1 MEETTAVAN
10 YEAPN
15 ATDTIIWDLW
25 MSQHQLPTV
34 TVADELGIFASLAQ
48 APATIPELASR
59 MDFNERATA
68 AVLRLLTSLGLLL
81 QAGGRYHL
89 TATARSYLL
98 PDGFA
103 YWGDVFKNAR
113 TYSLHLLLKEKL
125 LKKEVPVSA
134 DGRPNAGDPNNSAD
148 KWASGEVDLTTA
160 RHVAAFMHA
169 HSRAAA
175 FGAAES
181 ADVSDATKLLDVGGG
196 SGCFSIAFAQRHSH
210 MSCTVLELPQM
221 CRVADEYIERAAIG
235 SRVNTLPLDMFRQD
249 WPRDYN
255 AHFYSNIFHDW
266 SFATCKWLAGKTFE
280 SLPGG
285 GGIILH
291 EMLLDDDKAGPT
303 TTAAFSM
310 LMLNTQGQQFTFDQ
324 LREIL
329 EAVGFVK
336 VTVKHSYGY
345 YSLVSAVKP

>member
-1 MEETTAVAN
+1 MAS

-15 ATDTIIWDLW
+15 ATDTLIWDIW
-25 MSQHQLPTV
+25 MSQHQMPTV
-34 TVADELGIFASLAQ
+34 TVADELGIFASLGET
-48 APATIPELASR
+48 PATIPELASR
-59 MDFNERATA
+59 LGFDERATA

-98 PDGFA
+98 ADGFA

-125 LKKEVPVSA
+125 LKKAVPVSP
-134 DGRPNAGDPNNSAD
+134 DGRPNFGDSDNAAD
-148 KWASGEVDLTTA
+148 KWASGDIDLTTA
-160 RHVAAFMHA
+160 RNVAAFMHA
-169 HSRAAA
+169 HSLAAA
-175 FGAAES
+175 HGAAES
-181 ADVSDATKLLDVGGG
+181 ADFSTASKLLDVGGG
-196 SGCFSIAFAQRHSH
+196 SGCFSIAFAQRRPHL
-210 MSCTVLELPQM
+210 SCTVLELPQM
-221 CRVADEYIERAAIG
+221 CRVAEDYIARAGVSAQ
-235 SRVNTLPLDMFRQD
+235 VNALPLDMFRQD
-249 WPRDYN
+249 WPRGYN

-266 SFATCKWLAGKTFE
+266 SFETCAWLARKTFE
-280 SLPGG
+280 SLPSGG
-285 GGIILH
+285 AIILH
-291 EMLLDDDKAGPT
+291 EMLLNDDKAGPT

-329 EAVGFVK
+329 EAAGFVD

-345 YSLVSAVKP
+345 YSLVSAIKP

>member
-1 MEETTAVAN
+1 MEETAVPDP
-10 YEAPN
+10 EAPN
-15 ATDTIIWDLW
+15 ASDTLIWDIW
-25 MSQHQLPTV
+25 MSQHHLPTV
-34 TVADELGIFASLAQ
+34 TVADELGIFASLAET
-48 APATIPELASR
+48 PATIPELALR
-59 MDFNERATA
+59 MGFDERATA

-125 LKKEVPVSA
+125 LRKAIPVSA
-134 DGRPNAGDPNNSAD
+134 DGRPNAGDSNAPAD
-148 KWASGEVDLTTA
+148 KWASGEIDLTAA
-160 RHVAAFMHA
+160 RNVAAFMHA

-181 ADVSDATKLLDVGGG
+181 AEFSDARKLLDVGGG
-196 SGCFSIAFAQRHSH
+196 SGCFSIAFAQKRPDL
-210 MSCTVLELPQM
+210 SCTVLELPQM
-221 CRVADEYIERAAIG
+221 CLVAEEYIGRAG
-235 SRVNTLPLDMFRQD
+235 LSPRVNTMPLDMFRQE
-249 WPRDYN
+249 WPRGYN

-266 SFATCKWLAGKTFE
+266 SFETCAWLARQTFD
-280 SLPGG
+280 SLPSG
-285 GGIILH
+285 GGIIVH
-291 EMLLDDDKAGPT
+291 EMLLDDDKAGPI

-329 EAVGFVK
+329 EAAGFVK
-336 VTVKHSYGY
+336 VTVKHSHGY
-345 YSLVSAVKP
+345 YSLVTAVKP